1 MRTFCYPLV
10 TTEHFAHA
18 CARLARSLRE
28 SPLPGRDADVGC
40 EQQCLSQLPF
50 HFVANGKPKPLQTV
64 NQNRCKLAEY
74 ARCTSTMSS
83 LNAIRGNIAKH
94 GYEVS
99 RPTADAYLAAM
110 RRLYVI
116 EDLRPWFPSLRARS
130 RVASTPGRFLAD
142 PSIAAAALGADDG
155 ALLKDLSTLGTLF
168 ESLCIRDLRVYAES
182 LGGELYRYHDNTG
195 LEADAVMTLRGGR
208 YALMEVKLGA
218 SEVDDGARSLLNLAH
233 KIDQGAMGTPSFCA
247 VITPGGYA
255 YKRSDGVLVLPITCL
270 MP

>member
-1 MRTFCYPLV
+1 MP
-10 TTEHFAHA
+10 A
-18 CARLARSLRE
+18 LAL
-28 SPLPGRDADVGC
+28 LA
-40 EQQCLSQLPF
+40 
-50 HFVANGKPKPLQTV
+50 HFVSRRFRAGTRTWGVNSNAYRSCPSTSLQTV